1 MLYPRSASNM
11 IPCFPANNSTD
22 VHHYVVSNRSSP
34 SHFTNDTPLLISKV
48 RTRSTTKKL
57 NHCLE
62 NQKGYYLRNRNTGKC
77 RQSKNNS
84 SRCSIFGNNGKIDS
98 LSDSDDFSEE
108 VIYSHK
114 SPKIYEIIKDFDRE
128 LNRFV
133 EYRPP
138 FTRKETLSIKKSI

>member
-1 MLYPRSASNM
+1 METASACMHGLRCEYTTLYYRATSAKCNR
-11 IPCFPANNSTD
+11 ILHQPGFPTVGLDLRDTD
-22 VHHYVVSNRSSP
+22 NLSP
-34 SHFTNDTPLLISKV
+34 STPKESY
-48 RTRSTTKKL
+48 RT
-57 NHCLE
+57 
-62 NQKGYYLRNRNTGKC
+62 

-108 VIYSHK
+108 VIYSQK
-114 SPKIYEIIKDFDRE
+114 SPKIDEIIKDFDWE